1 MNTIKYKL
9 DDNMNMEIIREAAK
23 ILKRGGIVAFPT
35 ETVYGLG
42 ADALQPEAVKKI
54 FAAKGRPQD
63 NPLIIHVADK
73 EISEYVA
80 EIPEKAK
87 ELMDRFW
94 PGPLTIIFRKNDI
107 IPDETSAGLDTVG
120 VRMPSDEVAHLLI
133 KALKH
138 PIAAP
143 SANISGKPSP
153 TNFERCVEDL
163 DGKVDMIIGY
173 GDSVVGLE
181 STIVDYSISP
191 PRLLRPGFVTYEELL
206 QVDSEILYDEAKTKA
221 GEKEIPKAPGMKYR
235 HYAPKAP
242 LFIILGDKEVVK
254 EKIISLIEL
263 HKKEQKSIGVLAP
276 VERKSDY
283 EGDQV
288 RFISLGSEADGFEMA
303 RNLFEDLR
311 KFDDLDVDIIL
322 SEGLPEKG
330 IGRAIMNRLKKAS
343 GYHIIE
349 V

>member
-1 MNTIKYKL
+1 MDTMKYKF
-9 DDNMNMEIIREAAK
+9 DDQVNMSIIKEAAK
-23 ILKRGGIVAFPT
+23 ILQSGGIVAFPT

-42 ADALQPEAVKKI
+42 ADALQPDAVKKI

-73 EISEYVA
+73 DISEYVTDV
-80 EIPEKAK
+80 PEMAK
-87 ELMDRFW
+87 KLMEKFW
-94 PGPLTIIFRKNDI
+94 PGPLTIIFRKNEI
-107 IPDETSAGLDTVG
+107 IPEETSAGLDTVG
-120 VRMPSDEVAHLLI
+120 VRMPSDEVARLLI
-133 KALKH
+133 KELKH

-181 STIVDYSISP
+181 STIVDYSVDP

-206 QVDSEILYDEAKTKA
+206 EVDPQILYDEAKTKA

-242 LFIILGDKEVVK
+242 LFVILGQKDKVK
-254 EKIISLIEL
+254 SKIISLIEL
-263 HKKEQKSIGVLAP
+263 NKIEHKSIGVLAP
-276 VERKSDY
+276 AERKSDY
-283 EGDQV
+283 EGEEV
-288 RFISLGSEADGFEMA
+288 HFISLGSEADSYEMA
-303 RNLFEDLR
+303 RNLFEGLR
-311 KFDDLDVDIIL
+311 KFDDLKVDIIL
-322 SEGLPEKG
+322 SEGFPEEG
-330 IGRAIMNRLKKAS
+330 IGSAIMNRLKKAS

>member
-9 DDNMNMEIIREAAK
+9 DDKINMEIIKEAAK

-42 ADALQPEAVKKI
+42 ADALQPAAVKKI
-54 FAAKGRPQD
+54 FTAKGRPQD

-73 EISEYVA
+73 DISDYVA
-80 EIPEKAK
+80 EVPEMAR

-107 IPDETSAGLDTVG
+107 VPYETSAGLDTVG
-120 VRMPSDEVAHLLI
+120 VRMPSDEVARLLI
-133 KALKH
+133 RALEH

-181 STIVDYSISP
+181 STIVDYSVSP
-191 PRLLRPGFVTYEELL
+191 PRLLRPGFVTYEDLL

-242 LFIILGDKEVVK
+242 LIIILGDKDVVK
-254 EKIISLIEL
+254 KKIISLIEFN
-263 HKKEQKSIGVLAP
+263 KKELKSIGVLAP
-276 VERKSDY
+276 AERKSDY
-283 EGDQV
+283 EGDRV
-288 RFISLGSEADGFEMA
+288 KFISLGSEADGFEMA
-303 RNLFEDLR
+303 RNLFEGLR
-311 KFDDLDVDIIL
+311 KFDDLNVDIIL

>member
-1 MNTIKYKL
+1 MDTIKYKF
-9 DDNMNMEIIREAAK
+9 DDKVNMSMIKEAAK
-23 ILKRGGIVAFPT
+23 ILQSGGIVAFPT

-42 ADALQPEAVKKI
+42 ADALQPDAVKKI

-73 EISEYVA
+73 DISEYVTDVP
-80 EIPEKAK
+80 EIAK
-87 ELMDRFW
+87 ELMDKFW
-94 PGPLTIIFRKNDI
+94 PGPLTIIFRKNEI
-107 IPDETSAGLDTVG
+107 IPEETSAGLDTVG

-133 KALKH
+133 KELKH

-181 STIVDYSISP
+181 STIVDYSVDP

-206 QVDSEILYDEAKTKA
+206 QVDPRILYDEAKTKA

-242 LFIILGDKEVVK
+242 LFIILGQKDKVK
-254 EKIISLIEL
+254 SKIISLIEL
-263 HKKEQKSIGVLAP
+263 HKKEQKRIGVLAP
-276 VERKSDY
+276 TERRSDY
-283 EGDQV
+283 EGEEV
-288 RFISLGSEADGFEMA
+288 HFISLGSEADSYEMA
-303 RNLFEDLR
+303 RNLFEGLR
-311 KFDDLDVDIIL
+311 KFDDLNVDIIL
-322 SEGLPEKG
+322 SEGFPEEG
-330 IGRAIMNRLKKAS
+330 IGSAIMNRLKKAS